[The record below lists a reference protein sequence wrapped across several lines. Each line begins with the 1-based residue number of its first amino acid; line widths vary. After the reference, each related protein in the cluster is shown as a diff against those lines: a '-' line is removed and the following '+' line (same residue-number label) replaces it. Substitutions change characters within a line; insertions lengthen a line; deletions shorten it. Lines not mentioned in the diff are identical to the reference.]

1 MVSKKSKLIFL
12 MPPKTASNSLSESLY
27 DSSIDF
33 DELVG
38 FPYPKIHLY
47 LSEIVAAYR
56 IEDIVNYKIIQVT
69 RNPMDRFVSSYF
81 HQMRMIENKPVK
93 ISGMDIETY
102 TRHFFKSLIHSEDD
116 FLERFYGN
124 TKFIKN
130 AVLSGNSWGGS
141 RLFLNQHQWNDM
153 DVKVEYFKL
162 EDLKE
167 YTTSLSDYIGVY
179 IPELPEKNTNKKK
192 VDYQS
197 LVTPR
202 IKQIVEFVYEYDY
215 ELLNYEG

>member
-1 MVSKKSKLIFL
+1 

-47 LSEIVAAYR
+47 LSEIVDAYR
-56 IEDIVNYKIIQVT
+56 IKDVENYKIIQVT
-69 RNPMDRFVSSYF
+69 RNPMDRFISSYF
-81 HQMRMIENKPVK
+81 HQMRMIENKSVK
-93 ISGMDIETY
+93 ISGMNIEQY
-102 TRHFFKSLIHSEDD
+102 TRHFFKSLIHSEGD
-116 FLERFYGN
+116 FLENFYGN

-130 AVLSGNSWGGS
+130 AVNSGNSWGGS
-141 RLFLNQHQWNDM
+141 RLFLSQHQWNDM
-153 DVKVEYFKL
+153 DMNVEYLKL
-162 EDLKE
+162 EELQGDTK
-167 YTTSLSDYIGVY
+167 SLSDLIGVY
-179 IPELPEKNTNKKK
+179 IPELPVKNTNKKK

-197 LVTPR
+197 LVTPK

-215 ELLNYEG
+215 ELLKYES